1 MMKFK
6 VMFKEL
12 DSLSDSIDEALKRE
26 QKPSDISDDEQKYL
40 HELRRE
46 QVKKFTSRWF
56 EYGEYLTVELDTDAQ
71 TCVVVPLPE

>member
-1 MMKFK
+1 MKLK

-40 HELRRE
+40 HEMRRE